1 MDAIEVITRLRKLGI
16 SNYDIASTLGLA
28 VSQRLIRRVCPHC
41 AIEREFTDEE
51 KEIISAICEKYDMDY
66 DFKNRKTYTT
76 VGCEECAHTGYL
88 GRIAVFELLEMDELI
103 KELVINNES
112 TVEIRR
118 QALNNGYKPL
128 ALDAIRKVLDG
139 ISTLGEVNKKLLIF

>member
-1 MDAIEVITRLRKLGI
+1 
-16 SNYDIASTLGLA
+16 
-28 VSQRLIRRVCPHC
+28 
-41 AIEREFTDEE
+41 
-51 KEIISAICEKYDMDY
+51 
-66 DFKNRKTYTT
+66 
-76 VGCEECAHTGYL
+76 
-88 GRIAVFELLEMDELI
+88 MDELI